1 MAIINTSVNANT
13 KLIDARGPRFGAA
26 ITTVV
31 LAISLVTH
39 STWLVGLQLVVF
51 AIGAIGT
58 PVKTPYALIYK
69 KFVRPRLR
77 GEVPTE
83 DVRPPQFAQAVGL
96 AFALVAFVAGLVGA
110 KSVFVVALS
119 LCLAAAFLNAAFN
132 YCLGCEAYLLIVRLT
147 K

>member
-31 LAISLVTH
+31 LAVALVTH

-96 AFALVAFVAGLVGA
+96 AFAVVAFVAGLVGA

>member
-1 MAIINTSVNANT
+1 MAIINTSVNSNT

-31 LAISLVTH
+31 LAVALVTH

-96 AFALVAFVAGLVGA
+96 AFAVVAFVAGLVGA

>member
-31 LAISLVTH
+31 LAVALVTH

-96 AFALVAFVAGLVGA
+96 AFAVVAFVAGLIGA

-119 LCLAAAFLNAAFN
+119 LCLAAAILNAAFN